1 MIIEINDKLV
11 STEVFDRKFICD
23 LKSCKGACC
32 VEGDAGAPV
41 TPEEIEE
48 IRQSLEGI
56 KPFMRPEGIAAIE
69 NGGLSYKDDFYE
81 DVVTLVDGGACSF
94 VYFDEKG
101 TALCAIEKA
110 HKEGKSTIKKP
121 LSCHLYPIRITKSK
135 MFQMVNY
142 NEWNICNA
150 ACVLGESVGMPVYKF
165 LKEPLIRAYG
175 EEFYKE
181 LEEAEKLWR
190 EQENA

>member
-81 DVVTLVDGGACSF
+81 DVVTLVDGGACSV

-110 HKEGKSTIKKP
+110 HKEGKSSIKKP

-142 NEWNICNA
+142 NECNICNA

-165 LKEPLIRAYG
+165 LKDPLIRAYG

-190 EQENA
+190 QSN

>member
-1 MIIEINDKLV
+1 
-11 STEVFDRKFICD
+11 
-23 LKSCKGACC
+23 
-32 VEGDAGAPV
+32 
-41 TPEEIEE
+41 
-48 IRQSLEGI
+48 
-56 KPFMRPEGIAAIE
+56 
-69 NGGLSYKDDFYE
+69 
-81 DVVTLVDGGACSF
+81 

-121 LSCHLYPIRITKSK
+121 LSCHLYPIRITKRK

-142 NEWNICNA
+142 NEWNICNP

-181 LEEAEKLWR
+181 LEEAEKLWL
-190 EQENA
+190 QSN

>member
-1 MIIEINDKLV
+1 M
-11 STEVFDRKFICD
+11 
-23 LKSCKGACC
+23 
-32 VEGDAGAPV
+32 EGDAGAPV

-48 IRQSLEGI
+48 IRKSLEGI
-56 KPFMRPEGIAAIE
+56 KPFMRPEGIVAIE
-69 NGGLSYKDDFYE
+69 NDGLSYKDDFYE

-110 HKEGKSTIKKP
+110 YKEGKSSIKKP

-165 LKEPLIRAYG
+165 LKEPLISAYG
-175 EEFYKE
+175 EEFFKE

>member
-1 MIIEINDKLV
+1 MIIEITDKLI
-11 STEVFDRKFICD
+11 STEIFDKKFICD

-41 TPEEIEE
+41 TQEEIED

-56 KPFMRPEGIAAIE
+56 KPFMRAEGIAAIE
-69 NGGLSYKDDFYE
+69 KDGLSYKDDLYD
-81 DVVTLVDGGACSF
+81 DVVTLIEGGACAF
-94 VYFDEKG
+94 AYFDETG

-142 NEWNICNA
+142 NEWNICNP

-165 LKEPLIRAYG
+165 LKESLIRAYG
-175 EEFYKE
+175 DDFYKE

-190 EQENA
+190 ERE